1 MIRARC
7 GLLWALFGLL
17 ALVGCRTP
25 VATVYPS
32 FRSAEETW
40 QTYKRAWELGDVE
53 VLRATY
59 GGNLAFQFREELE
72 ANGAAA
78 TSAYYSRDF
87 EKARFEEEDFYF
99 ESATLVYLQ
108 LRLSG
113 PQVTRTLRY
122 SLVRFGS
129 YWKIV
134 AFVLVEPDG

>member
-1 MIRARC
+1 MGVRW
-7 GLLWALFGLL
+7 GVWLGMWAVLGMM
-17 ALVGCRTP
+17 GCRAP
-25 VATVYPS
+25 AATVYPS
-32 FRSAEETW
+32 FRTAEQAW
-40 QTYKRAWELGDVE
+40 LTYKRAWQLGDVD

-99 ESATLVYLQ
+99 ESESLAYLQ
-108 LRLSG
+108 LRLGG

-134 AFVLVEPDG
+134 AFVLVEPDP